1 MNFHIFVLISTCVF
15 YVILRF
21 YKSEIALDNHQNAKR
36 KTVGGK
42 SNFIYVLFVPVM
54 LYILNFMYKIKE
66 YSSSTSQNLSDNIL
80 MTSDMSEQPLLSIP
94 YPESTVI

>member
-66 YSSSTSQNLSDNIL
+66 HSYGTSQNLSDNIL

>member
-21 YKSEIALDNHQNAKR
+21 YKSDIQNKKR
-36 KTVGGK
+36 ETVGGK

-66 YSSSTSQNLSDNIL
+66 YSSSASQNLSDDII
-80 MTSDMSEQPLLSIP
+80 MTSDMSEQSLLSIP

>member
-21 YKSEIALDNHQNAKR
+21 YKSDIQNAKR

-66 YSSSTSQNLSDNIL
+66 HSYGTSQNLSDNIL

>member
-21 YKSEIALDNHQNAKR
+21 YKSDIQNEKR
-36 KTVGGK
+36 KTVKSK

-66 YSSSTSQNLSDNIL
+66 YSSSASQNLSDNIM
-80 MTSDMSEQPLLSIP
+80 MTSDMSEQSLLSIP

>member
-1 MNFHIFVLISTCVF
+1 VF

-21 YKSEIALDNHQNAKR
+21 YKSAIQKECSSKDNRKRIA
-36 KTVGGK
+36 GK

-66 YSSSTSQNLSDNIL
+66 YSSSPSPDISDNIIT
-80 MTSDMSEQPLLSIP
+80 TSDMSEQPLLTMP
-94 YPESTVI
+94 YPESTVL

>member
-21 YKSEIALDNHQNAKR
+21 YKSDIQNEKR

>member
-21 YKSEIALDNHQNAKR
+21 YKSDIQNTKR

-66 YSSSTSQNLSDNIL
+66 HSYGTSQNLSDNIL

>member
-21 YKSEIALDNHQNAKR
+21 YKSEIALDNHQNTKR
-36 KTVGGK
+36 KTGK

-66 YSSSTSQNLSDNIL
+66 HASGTSQNLSDNIL

>member
-21 YKSEIALDNHQNAKR
+21 YKSDIQNTKR

-66 YSSSTSQNLSDNIL
+66 HASGTSQNLSDNIL

>member
-1 MNFHIFVLISTCVF
+1 MNFHIFVLISTCMF

-21 YKSEIALDNHQNAKR
+21 YKSDIQNAKR

-66 YSSSTSQNLSDNIL
+66 HSSGTSQNLSDNIL

>member
-21 YKSEIALDNHQNAKR
+21 YKSDIQNEKR
-36 KTVGGK
+36 KTVGSK

-66 YSSSTSQNLSDNIL
+66 YSSGASQNLSDDII

>member
-21 YKSEIALDNHQNAKR
+21 YKSDIVLDNHQNEKR
-36 KTVGGK
+36 KSIGSK

-66 YSSSTSQNLSDNIL
+66 YSSGASQNLSDNII
-80 MTSDMSEQPLLSIP
+80 MTSDMSEQPLLTIP